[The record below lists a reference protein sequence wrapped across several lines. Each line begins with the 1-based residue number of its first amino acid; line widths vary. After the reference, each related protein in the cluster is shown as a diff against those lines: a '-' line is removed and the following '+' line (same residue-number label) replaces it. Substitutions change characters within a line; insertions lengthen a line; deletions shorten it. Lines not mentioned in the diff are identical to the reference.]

1 MIIRLENV
9 TLRRGP
15 ICLLE
20 NCNFQVQKGEHIGLI
35 GANGVGKTSLLGLL
49 SRTLELDSGELTI
62 SRGLRIAHMEQEMQG
77 SGKNAVEFVLD
88 GDGHLRQL
96 QAGLAS
102 AEQSGDE
109 TSIAAIHEELENA
122 GAYDAN
128 SRAESILAGLGFN
141 ETELDLP
148 YSNFSGGWR
157 IRLNLARVLFC
168 PADLLLLDEPT
179 NHLDLDATIWL
190 EDWLNKYRGAILLI
204 SHDRHF
210 LDKTVK
216 QVARIEDRQLKTFR
230 GNYSAYEQQRSEQLS
245 QQQALFEKQQRRKK
259 EIEAFV
265 TRFRAKATKARQ
277 AQSRLKELDR
287 MEHIAAANINSPF
300 TFKINTEGK
309 LSDPLIKLRDV
320 VVGYDSRR
328 ILENVQLSISP
339 GDRIGILGR
348 NGAGKTTLLKSLAGE
363 IELLAGEK
371 TEGLHLASA
380 YFAQHQVE
388 ELDLDASPFTHL
400 LRKRKTATDQE
411 IRDFLGGFNF
421 RGERVDESVGIFSG
435 GEKARLALAIIAW
448 KKPNLLFLDEPTN
461 HLDMEMR
468 QSLIFALQ
476 EYQGALVMI
485 SHDRHLLSSCVNE
498 FWLVEDGKMSSYEGS
513 LEEYQRT
520 LLQVTRPVTTA
531 NRARNSK
538 KKRQE
543 QAEARKKLSPLKKK
557 LALLENEIKTV
568 RAELAGIEKEL
579 ASPGIYDA
587 GRKAELQQMLIE
599 QGRLQVE
606 VEEKELAWFRA
617 QEELDRLALEAEEN
631 TDEKQL

>member
-15 ICLLE
+15 NKLLD
-20 NCNFQVQKGEHIGLI
+20 NCSFVMQKGDHIGLI
-35 GANGVGKTSLLGLL
+35 GANGVGKTSLLGLF

-62 SRGLRIAHMEQEMQG
+62 ARGLRIAHMEQEMPG
-77 SGKNAVEFVLD
+77 SGKTAVEFVLD
-88 GDGHLRQL
+88 GDSELRRL
-96 QAGLAS
+96 QAALAT
-102 AEQSGDE
+102 AEQEGRQDSLA
-109 TSIAAIHEELENA
+109 IIHEQLEIA

-128 SRAESILAGLGFN
+128 SRAESILSGLGFS
-141 ETELDLP
+141 ETDLVLP
-148 YSNFSGGWR
+148 YSHFSGGWR

-190 EDWLNKYRGAILLI
+190 EDWLNKYQGAILLI

-216 QVARIEDRQLKTFR
+216 QVARIESQQLKTFR
-230 GNYSAYEQQRSEQLS
+230 GNYSDYEQQRSEELS

-265 TRFRAKATKARQ
+265 TRFRAKASKARQ
-277 AQSRLKELDR
+277 AQSRLKELNR
-287 MEHIAAANINSPF
+287 MEQIAAANINSPF
-300 TFKINTEGK
+300 AFKISTEGK

-320 VVGYDSRR
+320 AVGYDNTR

-363 IELLAGEK
+363 LELLDGEK
-371 TEGLHLASA
+371 TEGLHLSSA

-388 ELDLDASPFTHL
+388 ELDLAASPYLHL
-400 LRKRKTATDQE
+400 LRNSKNATDQE
-411 IRDFLGGFNF
+411 IRNFLGGFNF
-421 RGERVDESVGIFSG
+421 RGERVDERVGIFSG

-448 KKPNLLFLDEPTN
+448 KKPNLLFMDEPTN

-498 FWLVEDGKMSSYEGS
+498 FWLVEDGKLASYEGD
-513 LEEYQRT
+513 LEEYQRA
-520 LLQVTRPVTTA
+520 LIQVKQGA
-531 NRARNSK
+531 NRANGTRNSK
-538 KKRQE
+538 RKRQE

-568 RAELAGIEKEL
+568 RATLVGIENEL
-579 ASPGIYDA
+579 GEPGIYGA
-587 GRKAELQQMLIE
+587 ERKSELQQMLKE

-606 VEEKELAWFRA
+606 VEEKELAWFRT
-617 QEELDRLALEAEEN
+617 QEELDRLALEIEEN
-631 TDEKQL
+631 INEK